1 MLSALRPPPSHPCPL
16 PSHAYEVPWHIDRL
30 SDTHPVVVNR
40 SREPARFVRVFG
52 SDGTTQRWGELA
64 PGDSFDLC
72 LCGSDLDDL
81 VMTLCWVRGDTGVEY
96 VWRFVM

>member
-1 MLSALRPPPSHPCPL
+1 MSAAAGATRPGTIAQHAVEGLRRALTS
-16 PSHAYEVPWHIDRL
+16 
-30 SDTHPVVVNR
+30 
-40 SREPARFVRVFG
+40 
-52 SDGTTQRWGELA
+52 GELA